1 VLGQAHNIDSLS
13 KRIPDIDELL
23 KWKSAYSE
31 IQRESKKEMQNESKD
46 LSKRIE
52 NLEKTFL
59 ENSIDIYDPA

>member
-1 VLGQAHNIDSLS
+1 MGQAHNIDGLT
-13 KRIPDIDELL
+13 KRTQEIDDIL
-23 KWKSAYSE
+23 KWKSAYTDM
-31 IQRESKKEMQNESKD
+31 QRESKKEMQNESKN